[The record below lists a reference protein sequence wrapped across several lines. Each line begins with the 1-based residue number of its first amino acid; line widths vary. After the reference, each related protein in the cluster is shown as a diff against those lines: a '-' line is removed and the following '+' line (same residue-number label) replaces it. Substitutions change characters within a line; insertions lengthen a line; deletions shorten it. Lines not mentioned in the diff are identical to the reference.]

1 MGIFGFIRFY
11 SAFCSQC
18 VQYILNYIVLLFFIV
33 FNIFSN
39 IHIYVLLLLLRI
51 SQRAPHTSLSAI
63 SQRYRFYVGG
73 ICKPIYRNKRTT
85 TTTRGAKINH
95 KAERQQQSAAHV
107 MCHQLWRTVHSTTT
121 RITYKQATKTHTH
134 QHTHTYTMRARLCV
148 CYATMVPMPFPLD
161 FYADQCLF
169 CYCKY
174 AVDISTIQLLYLPL
188 CVNKC
193 CQLFFFARYLHS
205 RAHTHTHPH
214 TCAYLYVCMFKTN
227 SHKIIAS
234 ILWCKFIYYYFLSQQ
249 KLARRSY

>member
-18 VQYILNYIVLLFFIV
+18 VQYILNFIVLLFFIV
-33 FNIFSN
+33 FNFFSN
-39 IHIYVLLLLLRI
+39 IHINVLLLLLRI

-134 QHTHTYTMRARLCV
+134 QHILTLMCVLCYYGSDAFPAR
-148 CYATMVPMPFPLD
+148 
-161 FYADQCLF
+161 
-169 CYCKY
+169 
-174 AVDISTIQLLYLPL
+174 
-188 CVNKC
+188 
-193 CQLFFFARYLHS
+193 
-205 RAHTHTHPH
+205 
-214 TCAYLYVCMFKTN
+214 
-227 SHKIIAS
+227 
-234 ILWCKFIYYYFLSQQ
+234 FL
-249 KLARRSY
+249 R